1 MGILAWI
8 IVGMVSG
15 WFVGMLMGSPGSGAL
30 KDLLLG
36 AMGALPGGIFA
47 AGLLGITDSIE
58 GFNVVTILAA
68 CAGAVVLV
76 EFVKLMNGRRV
87 AATRQ

>member
-15 WFVGMLMGSPGSGAL
+15 WFVGMLMEGSDSGAL
-30 KDLLLG
+30 KNLLLG

-47 AGLLGITDSIE
+47 AGLLGITDSID
-58 GFNVVTILAA
+58 GFNAITILAS
-68 CAGAVVLV
+68 CAGAVVMV
-76 EFVKLMNGRRV
+76 VFVKSLNGRRV
-87 AATRQ
+87 TATKQ